1 MPQIRR
7 KKRAPITMQEVVLT
21 PLIDTALTLLVIF
34 MVTAPIMH
42 NGIKVELPKG
52 KAKDDGLTSQ
62 ELIVYVDKQGAF
74 FFNDTAIKDRAG
86 LITQLKGAVGAD
98 TEKTVFI
105 KADKSVSY
113 GAVIE
118 LVDHIK
124 VVGGINYVALAT
136 TPT

>member
-1 MPQIRR
+1 MRQVRR
-7 KKRAPITMQEVVLT
+7 KKRAPMTMQEVVLT

-52 KAKDDGLTSQ
+52 QAKDDGLTSQ
-62 ELIVYVDKQGAF
+62 ELIVYVDKKGAF
-74 FFNDTAIKDRAG
+74 FFNDTAIKDRAV
-86 LITQLKGAVGAD
+86 LIKQLKGAVGAD